1 MKRYFDVNV
10 FVYYLLGDP
19 TYGKIAYNWIK
30 ETEERLTSIITP
42 FEVSIVVSK
51 LLNTNLRDMS
61 VIGKIFQAF
70 KDLGIRLVEID
81 WDHVYY
87 VAVKYKLDLE
97 DAIHVSCGLK
107 ENAEII
113 SNDEE
118 LKSKVNAKF

>member
-51 LLNTNLRDMS
+51 LLNTNLRDMN

-81 WDHVYY
+81 WDHV
-87 VAVKYKLDLE
+87 D
-97 DAIHVSCGLK
+97 
-107 ENAEII
+107 
-113 SNDEE
+113 
-118 LKSKVNAKF
+118 